1 MAVFLKL
8 LGYLRPY
15 KYLFLFCLGLVGAQS
30 ALELL
35 KPWPLKLCVDQI
47 IARQP
52 LEFWGF
58 SMPPNVLSSGAELAV
73 VCLSLVAIHFL
84 SGFVQL
90 ANNYLTIRIGQDMVQ
105 DFRCELFD
113 HLQRQSLLFH
123 QTRPTGD
130 LLYRLMG
137 DTYSVQTLLMNG
149 VFTTLT
155 SVVLLAGMFF
165 VLLGIDSEL
174 TLYAMAVVPLLILA
188 ISAVTKKIGNLTY
201 ETHMRESKVY
211 STVENILGSISL
223 VQAFAREDEE
233 RQRFV
238 AESQHSFDRKLSLY
252 SLQTAYGWVI
262 GGITA
267 AGTAFVLFVGARHVL
282 DGELTTGDLLIFLGY
297 LAALYTPLNSIANT
311 MGAIRGS
318 LAQANR
324 VLEVLAEDK
333 AVPEP
338 PDAKPLQITDG
349 AVSFKNV
356 TFGYDPERPVL
367 TGVDF
372 TCPGGSTVAVVGRT
386 GAGKTS
392 LISLL
397 LRFYDPQKGGISID
411 GQDLTGVTL
420 KSLRQQV
427 AIVLQDTHLFP
438 MSVHDNIAYGKRS
451 ATREEVIRA
460 ARLANASEF
469 IEAMPEGYDTKL
481 DERGSNL
488 SGGQRQRLSIAR
500 ALLKDAPLLILDE
513 PTSALDAG
521 TEALIMEGLNRLME
535 NRTTFVI
542 AHRLSMMRR
551 ADLILVVKD
560 KTIAEMGTFQELLD
574 KGGEF
579 ARLHALQF
587 APLKERGAKPEGG
600 AVEEAP

>member
-8 LGYLRPY
+8 LGYLGPY
-15 KYLFLFCLGLVGAQS
+15 KLLFLFCLALVGVQS

-35 KPWPLKLCVDQI
+35 KPWPLKICVDQI
-47 IARQP
+47 IAHQP
-52 LEFWGF
+52 LEFWGYT
-58 SMPPNVLSSGAELAV
+58 LSPDVVSSSAQLAIV
-73 VCLSLVAIHFL
+73 ALSLVGIHFL
-84 SGFVQL
+84 VGFVQL
-90 ANNYLTIRIGQDMVQ
+90 ANNYLTIRMGQDMVQ

-155 SVVLLAGMFF
+155 SLVLLGGMFF
-165 VLLGIDSEL
+165 VLLGIDWEL

-188 ISAVTKKIGNLTY
+188 IASVTKKIGNLTY
-201 ETHMRESKVY
+201 ETHMKESQVY
-211 STVENILGSISL
+211 STVENIFNSISL

-233 RQRFV
+233 RRRFV
-238 AESQHSFDRKLSLY
+238 AESRHSFDRKLSLY
-252 SLQTAYGWVI
+252 SLQTAYGWII
-262 GGITA
+262 GAITA
-267 AGTAFVLFVGARHVL
+267 AGTSYVLYVGARHVL
-282 DGELTTGDLLIFLGY
+282 EGTLTTGELLIFLGY
-297 LAALYTPLNSIANT
+297 LASLYTPLNSIANT

-318 LAQANR
+318 LAQARR
-324 VLEVLAEDK
+324 VLDVLEEDK
-333 AVPEP
+333 SVPEA
-338 PDAKPLQITDG
+338 PDAKPLEITSGRVEFSD
-349 AVSFKNV
+349 V
-356 TFGYDPERPVL
+356 TFGYDPARPVL
-367 TGVDF
+367 GDVSF
-372 TCPGGSTVAVVGRT
+372 SCPGGSTVAVVGQT

-397 LRFYDPQKGGISID
+397 LRFYDPQKGAITID
-411 GQDLTGVTL
+411 GQDLRSVTL
-420 KSLRQQV
+420 KSLRQQI

-438 MSVHDNIAYGKRS
+438 MSVHDNIAYGKRT
-451 ATREEVIRA
+451 ATREEVVRA
-460 ARLANASEF
+460 ATLANAHEF
-469 IEAMPEGYDTKL
+469 IESMPEGYDTKL

-488 SGGQRQRLSIAR
+488 SGGQRQRISIAR
-500 ALLKDAPLLILDE
+500 ALLKNAPLLILDE

-521 TEALIMEGLNRLME
+521 TEALIMESLDRLME

-551 ADLILVVKD
+551 ADLILVIKD
-560 KTIAEMGTFQELLD
+560 KKVWEMGTFQELLD

-579 ARLHALQF
+579 ARLHSLQF
-587 APLKERGAKPEGG
+587 APLKERGKPAQPAED
-600 AVEEAP
+600 AF

>member
-1 MAVFLKL
+1 MVVFLKL

-15 KYLFLFCLGLVGAQS
+15 KFLFLFCLALVGVQS
-30 ALELL
+30 GLELL
-35 KPWPLKLCVDQI
+35 KPWPLKLIVDQI
-47 IARQP
+47 IAGKQ
-52 LEFWGF
+52 LQFWGYT
-58 SMPPNVLSSGAELAV
+58 LSPDVASVATEILV
-73 VCLSLVAIHFL
+73 VCVALVAIYFFA
-84 SGFVQL
+84 GFVQL
-90 ANNYLTIRIGQDMVQ
+90 VNNYLTIRMGQDMVQ

-113 HLQRQSLLFH
+113 HLQHQSLLFH

-130 LLYRLMG
+130 LIYRVMT
-137 DTYSVQTLLMNG
+137 DTYSVQALLMNG

-155 SVVLLAGMFF
+155 SVALLAGMFI
-165 VLLGIDSEL
+165 VLLRIDPEL
-174 TLYAMAVVPLLILA
+174 TLYAMAVVPFLILA
-188 ISAVTKKIGNLTY
+188 IASVTKRIGNLTY
-201 ETHMRESKVY
+201 DSLMKESKVY

-233 RQRFV
+233 RKRFV
-238 AESQHSFDRKLSLY
+238 AESQSSFDRKLSLY

-262 GGITA
+262 GAITA
-267 AGTAFVLFVGARHVL
+267 AGTAFVLYVGARHVL
-282 DGELTTGDLLIFLGY
+282 DGELSTGALLIFLGY
-297 LAALYTPLNSIANT
+297 LASLYTPLNNIANT
-311 MGAIRGS
+311 MGSIRGA
-318 LAQANR
+318 LAQAKR
-324 VLEVLAEDK
+324 VIEVLGEDK
-333 AVPEP
+333 AVHEA
-338 PDAKPLQITDG
+338 PDAKPLNIVSG
-349 AVSFKNV
+349 AVAFAEV
-356 TFGYDPERPVL
+356 TFGYDPNRPVL
-367 TGVDF
+367 RDVSF
-372 TCPGGSTVAVVGRT
+372 SCPGGATVAVVGQT

-397 LRFYDPQKGGISID
+397 LRFYDPQKGRVSID

-420 KSLRQQV
+420 QSLRGQI

-451 ATREEVIRA
+451 ATREEVVRA
-460 ARLANASEF
+460 AKLANAHDF

-481 DERGSNL
+481 DERGANL

-521 TEALIMEGLNRLME
+521 TEALIMEGLDRLMR

-542 AHRLSMMRR
+542 AHRHSMMRR

-560 KTIAEMGTFQELLD
+560 QTIAEMGTFQELVD

-587 APLKERGAKPEGG
+587 APLREGRKT
-600 AVEEAP
+600 EALPA